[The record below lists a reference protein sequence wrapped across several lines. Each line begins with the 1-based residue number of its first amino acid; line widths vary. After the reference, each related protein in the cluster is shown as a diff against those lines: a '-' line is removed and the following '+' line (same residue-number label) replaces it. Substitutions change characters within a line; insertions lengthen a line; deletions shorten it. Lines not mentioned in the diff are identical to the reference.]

1 MYEDQIERALGV
13 FEHKN
18 NVREHFYC
26 VKSMFDLYKTKE
38 QLQNLSKLPD
48 LDTVCAFDYHKMKTY
63 ALNGDGLKYPDYHP
77 EVKGIKVPK
86 LE

>member
-26 VKSMFDLYKTKE
+26 VKGIFDLYNTKE
-38 QLQNLSKLPD
+38 QLEALAAKPD
-48 LDTVCAFDYHKMKTY
+48 IDTICAFDYGRMKKY
-63 ALNGDGLKYPDYHP
+63 ALNGDGLKYQDFHP
-77 EVKGIKVPK
+77 EIKGIKVPQ
-86 LE
+86 L